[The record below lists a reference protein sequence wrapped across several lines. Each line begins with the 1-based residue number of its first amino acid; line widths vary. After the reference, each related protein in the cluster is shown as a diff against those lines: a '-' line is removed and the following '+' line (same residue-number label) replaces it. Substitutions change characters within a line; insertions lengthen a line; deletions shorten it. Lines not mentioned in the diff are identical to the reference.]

1 MTFRKLVAATALT
14 AGLLLPAAV
23 QAQTLQAGATVTDP
37 QGGEVGTIVS
47 VDGDVVVL
55 RTDRHEVRL
64 PAAALRATETGAVA
78 GVTRDQLNAQVD
90 QAMAQAQQAFVVGA
104 VVRDPAGAVVGP
116 VQEITAD
123 TVTVQFRG
131 QRIRLPRTSLA
142 PAEGGLIIGASV
154 ADLEA
159 QLGATTASET
169 PTD

>member
-1 MTFRKLVAATALT
+1 MTFRKLVAATALS
-14 AGLLLPAAV
+14 AGLLFSAAA
-23 QAQTLQAGATVTDP
+23 QAQTLQAGATVSDP

-47 VDGDVVVL
+47 VEGDVVVL

-64 PAAALRATETGAVA
+64 PATALRATETGAVA

-90 QAMAQAQQAFVVGA
+90 QALAAAQQAFVVGA
-104 VVRDPAGAVVGP
+104 VVRDPAGATVGP

-131 QRIRLPRTSLA
+131 QPIRLPRASLA
-142 PAEGGLIIGASV
+142 PAEGGLVIGASV

-159 QLGATTASET
+159 QLGAASET
-169 PTD
+169 PTN